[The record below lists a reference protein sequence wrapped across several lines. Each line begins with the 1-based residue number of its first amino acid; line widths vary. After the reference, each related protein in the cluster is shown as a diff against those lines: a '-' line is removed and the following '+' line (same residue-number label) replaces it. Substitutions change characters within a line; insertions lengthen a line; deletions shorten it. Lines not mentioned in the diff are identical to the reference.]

1 MQSGAYE
8 LGVMDSIVW
17 KSEVKEGKVDAKSVS
32 VIGPMFLRAIDLAQA
47 LAIAMDARGFAARDT
62 RTSIIAIDMT
72 TAQLGK
78 RLGVS
83 QQRAA
88 MVEKAEVDGSITLK
102 SLEQAAQTLGCRV
115 VYVLY
120 PEEPLTPTLHAR
132 AEAVADQQMRA
143 VEQTMRLEDQSVADS
158 SLRLESHLVP
168 QSRDRRHRV
177 KQPPACRSI
186 HGVDAALDHRTHCSY
201 SRGRHLPVQ
210 R

>member
-1 MQSGAYE
+1 MQTPAQQLDKRFTAFAPLANALRPEKGWIKAVRE
-8 LGVMDSIVW
+8 ALG
-17 KSEVKEGKVDAKSVS
+17 
-32 VIGPMFLRAIDLAQA
+32 
-47 LAIAMDARGFAARDT
+47 
-62 RTSIIAIDMT
+62 MT

-120 PEEPLTPTLHAR
+120 PEEPLTQTLRAR
-132 AEAVADQQMRA
+132 AETVADQQMRA

-158 SLRLESHLVP
+158 NLSLET
-168 QSRDRRHRV
+168 RDRLMEQLLKR
-177 KQPPACRSI
+177 PAR
-186 HGVDAALDHRTHCSY
+186 LWDH
-201 SRGRHLPVQ
+201 P
-210 R
+210 

>member
-1 MQSGAYE
+1 MQTPAQQLDKRFIAFAPLAGALRPE
-8 LGVMDSIVW
+8 KGWIKAVREALG
-17 KSEVKEGKVDAKSVS
+17 
-32 VIGPMFLRAIDLAQA
+32 
-47 LAIAMDARGFAARDT
+47 
-62 RTSIIAIDMT
+62 MT

-120 PEEPLTPTLHAR
+120 PEEPLTQTLRAR

-143 VEQTMRLEDQSVADS
+143 VEQTMRLEDQSVVDS
-158 SLRLESHLVP
+158 NLRLET
-168 QSRDRRHRV
+168 RDRLMEQLLKR
-177 KQPPACRSI
+177 PAR
-186 HGVDAALDHRTHCSY
+186 LWDH
-201 SRGRHLPVQ
+201 P
-210 R
+210 

>member
-1 MQSGAYE
+1 MQTPAQQLDKRFIAFAPLADALRPEKGWIKAVRE
-8 LGVMDSIVW
+8 ALG
-17 KSEVKEGKVDAKSVS
+17 
-32 VIGPMFLRAIDLAQA
+32 
-47 LAIAMDARGFAARDT
+47 
-62 RTSIIAIDMT
+62 MT

-120 PEEPLTPTLHAR
+120 PEEPLTQTLRAR

-158 SLRLESHLVP
+158 SLRLET
-168 QSRDRRHRV
+168 RDRLMEQLLKR
-177 KQPPACRSI
+177 PARLW
-186 HGVDAALDHRTHCSY
+186 DY
-201 SRGRHLPVQ
+201 P
-210 R
+210 

>member
-1 MQSGAYE
+1 MQTPAQQLDKRFIAFAPLADALRPEKGWIKAVRE
-8 LGVMDSIVW
+8 ALG
-17 KSEVKEGKVDAKSVS
+17 
-32 VIGPMFLRAIDLAQA
+32 
-47 LAIAMDARGFAARDT
+47 
-62 RTSIIAIDMT
+62 MT

-120 PEEPLTPTLHAR
+120 PEEPLTQTLSAR

-158 SLRLESHLVP
+158 NLRLET
-168 QSRDRRHRV
+168 RDRLMEQLLKR
-177 KQPPACRSI
+177 PAR
-186 HGVDAALDHRTHCSY
+186 LWDH
-201 SRGRHLPVQ
+201 P
-210 R
+210 

>member
-1 MQSGAYE
+1 MQTPAQQLDKRFIAFAPLAGALRPE
-8 LGVMDSIVW
+8 KGWIKAVREALG
-17 KSEVKEGKVDAKSVS
+17 
-32 VIGPMFLRAIDLAQA
+32 
-47 LAIAMDARGFAARDT
+47 
-62 RTSIIAIDMT
+62 MT

-120 PEEPLTPTLHAR
+120 PEEPLTQTLRAR
-132 AEAVADQQMRA
+132 AEAGADQQMRA

-158 SLRLESHLVP
+158 NLRLET
-168 QSRDRRHRV
+168 RDRLMEQLLKR
-177 KQPPACRSI
+177 PAR
-186 HGVDAALDHRTHCSY
+186 LWDH
-201 SRGRHLPVQ
+201 P
-210 R
+210 

>member
-1 MQSGAYE
+1 MQTPTQQLDKRFNAFAPLANTLRPEKGWIKAVRE
-8 LGVMDSIVW
+8 ALG
-17 KSEVKEGKVDAKSVS
+17 
-32 VIGPMFLRAIDLAQA
+32 
-47 LAIAMDARGFAARDT
+47 
-62 RTSIIAIDMT
+62 MT

-120 PEEPLTPTLHAR
+120 PEEPLTQTLRAR

-158 SLRLESHLVP
+158 NLRLET
-168 QSRDRRHRV
+168 RDRLMEQVLKR
-177 KQPPACRSI
+177 PAR
-186 HGVDAALDHRTHCSY
+186 LWDH
-201 SRGRHLPVQ
+201 P
-210 R
+210 

>member
-1 MQSGAYE
+1 MQTPAQQLDKRFIAFAPLADALRPEKGWIKAVRE
-8 LGVMDSIVW
+8 ALG
-17 KSEVKEGKVDAKSVS
+17 
-32 VIGPMFLRAIDLAQA
+32 
-47 LAIAMDARGFAARDT
+47 
-62 RTSIIAIDMT
+62 MT

-120 PEEPLTPTLHAR
+120 PEEPLTQTLRAR

-143 VEQTMRLEDQSVADS
+143 VEQTMRLEDQSVVDS
-158 SLRLESHLVP
+158 NLRLET
-168 QSRDRRHRV
+168 RDRLMEQLLKR
-177 KQPPACRSI
+177 PARLW
-186 HGVDAALDHRTHCSY
+186 DY
-201 SRGRHLPVQ
+201 P
-210 R
+210 

>member
-1 MQSGAYE
+1 MQTPAQQLDKRFIAFAPLAYALRPE
-8 LGVMDSIVW
+8 KGWIKAVREALG
-17 KSEVKEGKVDAKSVS
+17 
-32 VIGPMFLRAIDLAQA
+32 
-47 LAIAMDARGFAARDT
+47 
-62 RTSIIAIDMT
+62 MT

-120 PEEPLTPTLHAR
+120 PEEPLTQTLCAR

-158 SLRLESHLVP
+158 NLRLET
-168 QSRDRRHRV
+168 RDRLMEQLLKR
-177 KQPPACRSI
+177 PAR
-186 HGVDAALDHRTHCSY
+186 LWDH
-201 SRGRHLPVQ
+201 P
-210 R
+210 